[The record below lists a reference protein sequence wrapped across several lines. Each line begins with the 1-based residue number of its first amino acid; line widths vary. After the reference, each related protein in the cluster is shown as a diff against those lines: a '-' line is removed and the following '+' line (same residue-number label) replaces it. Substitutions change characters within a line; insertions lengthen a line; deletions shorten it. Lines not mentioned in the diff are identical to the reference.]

1 MIKSIEQIEGIF
13 KEIEKVVQRKVK
25 VYAIG
30 GAVLVEQDLK
40 ASTKDIDLI
49 VETREG
55 FIGIQQALINIGF
68 ELKIPDEGYSHMNL
82 SQIFQREDYRIDLFE
97 KEVCGKFS
105 LSKRM
110 IERARTLINLN
121 KVEILFCSKE
131 DVFLFKT
138 MTERE
143 GDLADC
149 ESIVRAGVDW
159 KTILE
164 ELKKQISYS
173 GQDVW
178 ITWVGERLDLLEERG
193 MAIPIMKEIN
203 ELRVKFYDGL
213 EKK

>member
-1 MIKSIEQIEGIF
+1 MIKSIEQIEEIF
-13 KEIEKVVQRKVK
+13 KEIERVVQRKVK

-30 GAVLVEQDLK
+30 GTVLVEQGLK

-49 VETREG
+49 VETREE
-55 FIGIQQALINIGF
+55 FIDIQQALINIGF
-68 ELKIPDEGYSHMNL
+68 KLKIPGEGYSHMNL

-110 IERARTLINLN
+110 IERTRNLINLN
-121 KVEILFCSKE
+121 KVKVFFCSNE

-138 MTERE
+138 MPERE

-149 ESIVRAGVDW
+149 ESIVRAAVDW

-164 ELKKQISYS
+164 ELKRQISYS

-193 MAIPIMKEIN
+193 MVIPIMKEIN
-203 ELRVKFYDGL
+203 ELRVKFYEDL